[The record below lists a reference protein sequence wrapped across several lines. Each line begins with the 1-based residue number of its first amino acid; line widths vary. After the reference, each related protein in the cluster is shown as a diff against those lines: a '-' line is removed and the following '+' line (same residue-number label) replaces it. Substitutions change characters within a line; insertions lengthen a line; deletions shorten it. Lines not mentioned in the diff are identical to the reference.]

1 MKPKLTMKKSHLFM
15 LAGLGILGMFVIA
28 LVGLSRG
35 SISYSES
42 GETGARVMVDFN
54 DQISGNYDIKDFH
67 TVVLNGAWE
76 VDLIYG
82 DDWEIELSYPR
93 ELENEIG
100 VIREGNRLV
109 LDSSQP
115 HVWAWNW
122 FNKDHGSRTFS
133 ARITMPELREID
145 IKGTSDLEFSGFE
158 GDKLIIVISGA
169 GNVEGEDGHYEELSV
184 TMSGAG
190 NVDARDV
197 IVVDADVTISGAGN
211 ITLNMDGGVLSGD
224 LSGFGNIEY
233 FGSITE
239 ERVNI
244 SGFGDVGKRMKDR

>member
-1 MKPKLTMKKSHLFM
+1 MKTKTTVKKSHLIM
-15 LAGLGILGMFVIA
+15 LVALGLLGMFVIT
-28 LVGLSRG
+28 LIGLSRG

-42 GETGARVMVDFN
+42 GDIGTRVIVDFN
-54 DQISGNYDIKDFH
+54 DQTSGNYDIKDFNS
-67 TVVLNGAWE
+67 VVLNGAWE

-93 ELENEIG
+93 ELENEIE
-100 VIREGNRLV
+100 VVREGNRLV

-115 HVWAWNW
+115 HVWAWNF
-122 FNKDHGSRTFS
+122 FNKNHGSQTFS

-158 GDKLIIVISGA
+158 GEKLIIVISGA
-169 GNVEGEDGHYEELSV
+169 GNVEGDDGHYETLSV

-233 FGSITE
+233 FGSVSDE
-239 ERVNI
+239 DVNI
-244 SGFGDVGKRMKDR
+244 SGFGDVSKRRRNR